1 MTAFILKQRLKF
13 FSKKVDGLNVFLFIF
28 PMFGPEAKVENINI
42 LETTHDL
49 MSYEHEMFCH
59 TSA

>member
-1 MTAFILKQRLKF
+1 MTAFILKQRLKLL
-13 FSKKVDGLNVFLFIF
+13 SKKVDGLNVFYSPLV
-28 PMFGPEAKVENINI
+28 FGPEAKVENINI